1 MSVPANAESPN
12 KALADDGCGPQR
24 PIASTRNLSPAFID
38 KAFCVFMTPTFDCG
52 RYQSGLKLLEMKVDK
67 FPAIHY
73 IYFI

>member
-1 MSVPANAESPN
+1 
-12 KALADDGCGPQR
+12 
-24 PIASTRNLSPAFID
+24 
-38 KAFCVFMTPTFDCG
+38 MTPTFDCG